1 MVNGYRRVG
10 IAIMCAGAIATL
22 VGCTNKDDHS
32 GAHPAQTTT
41 AVSSIAAQP
50 STTAQ
55 STTVRA
61 TTAPSTSTKADTTSA
76 APASGLSSLTCG
88 QLSAM
93 SVTEQQKIVE
103 ELARLLNKP
112 LIYSNPNGFKIV
124 VAMCSKAE
132 ELVKDSFGF
141 A

>member
-32 GAHPAQTTT
+32 GAHPATTT

-55 STTVRA
+55 STTVKA

-93 SVTEQQKIVE
+93 SETEQQKIVE